1 MSSYAYKCHGPNIGS
16 VMDTE
21 GHFTGRALLI
31 FVTAADAAYIQRRHL
46 FKPFLY
52 DGVPLILT
60 RSQAPRVSR
69 RTSPTRVV
77 MVHDAPKSTSKNDL
91 WRIMADH
98 GKVEW
103 ISRWYLSAPCQMLT
117 DTLQARREQDPMLSS
132 FMISRPLCALLR
144 LIASSRITLRG
155 NH

>member
-1 MSSYAYKCHGPNIGS
+1 MSSYAYKCHGPDICS

-60 RSQAPRVSR
+60 RSQAPRVSNR
-69 RTSPTRVV
+69 KSPTGVV
-77 MVHDAPKSTSKNDL
+77 MVHDAPKSTVKNDL
-91 WRIMADH
+91 WRIMAHH
-98 GKVEW
+98 GKTEW
-103 ISRWYLSAPCQMLT
+103 ISRWYLSTACQMLT
-117 DTLQARREQDPMLSS
+117 YTL
-132 FMISRPLCALLR
+132 
-144 LIASSRITLRG
+144 
-155 NH
+155 